1 MNIID
6 GKKVADL
13 ILEKLKVKISK
24 NESKPGLAFILVG
37 DNAASQAYVNM
48 KTKACVKININSH
61 VIKLPQDVTQD
72 ILLDRINTYNK
83 DREIDGILVQQ
94 PLPKHIDSDKVVS
107 AVLPEKDV
115 DGFHPYNLG
124 KLMLGQLDG
133 FISCTPLGIVTLLH
147 HYSIPIEKKHVVVLG
162 RSNIVGKPVASLMLL
177 KKTGYN
183 ATVTIAHSSTQNLR
197 EITSR
202 ADILIAAIGKAK
214 FVTKDMVKKGAVVVD
229 VGINRIS
236 YSTGLPKIV
245 GDVDFE
251 EVASVASYITPV
263 PKGVGPMTI
272 AMLMQNTYKS
282 FLNREKHL

>member
-6 GKKVADL
+6 GKKVANL
-13 ILEKLKVKISK
+13 ILEKLQVKISK
-24 NESKPGLAFILVG
+24 SKSKPGLAFILVG

-48 KTKACVKININSH
+48 KTKACAKINVNSH
-61 VIKLPQDVTQD
+61 VIKLPEDVTQD

-94 PLPKHIDSDKVVS
+94 PLPKHIDSDKIVS

-147 HYSIPIEKKHVVVLG
+147 HYSIPIEKKHVVILG
-162 RSNIVGKPVASLMLL
+162 RSNIVGKPLASLMLL
-177 KKTGYN
+177 KKPGYN
-183 ATVTIAHSSTQNLR
+183 ATVTVAHSSTQNLR
-197 EITSR
+197 EITLS

-245 GDVDFE
+245 GDVEFE
-251 EVASVASYITPV
+251 DVSSIASYITPV

-282 FLNREKHL
+282 FLKREK